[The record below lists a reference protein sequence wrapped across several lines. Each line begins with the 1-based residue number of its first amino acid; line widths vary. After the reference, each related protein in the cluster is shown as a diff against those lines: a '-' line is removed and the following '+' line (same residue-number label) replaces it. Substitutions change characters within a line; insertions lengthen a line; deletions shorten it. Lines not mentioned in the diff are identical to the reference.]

1 MVQLIQDSGIKYTC
15 KIKPHSCPLH
25 DQGPVWEL
33 QLKQINAQL
42 AAGNQTAVVATKLRQ
57 RQRELTKKVS
67 RYELHLKQYAVC
79 RDALKAAEDAL
90 RCGDRCCVVYRDFVN
105 MYNDKGNKVKNLV
118 LVKITRGEDGELI
131 VTKLH
136 NFSTDSKSGCD
147 AYYVADVFRHH
158 LTPAAL
164 GGSGMFDD
172 IDRITLG
179 GDHGPHFASIQTMW
193 DESTFHARF
202 GKTLTILFLC
212 SYHAYNRCDGAGVC
226 VKTEAEAAA
235 RNNCGPISADD
246 YATLMNESNHSD
258 TFSFTF
264 DTINRSVDI
273 FPRKLCE
280 MPGVKKFCD
289 IVFIHAD
296 VNGTLGA
303 RTAGVVRARLLP
315 GMGEYQVFD
324 LVAPPT
330 EWGKLCKPC
339 THKEQRPVYHTRDST
354 KCAPAARGLAR
365 SSSVNILRAN
375 LQQPGSK
382 RLSGQQ
388 VPLKR
393 KIREKEGVVKVPM
406 LVPGI
411 KAALL
416 ALKVPV
422 SEYTGA
428 NKMKKGQLFDFLQ
441 RKREEVAAEKDDVDA
456 AVDVGLEESA
466 EEVPDSCAQR
476 PRAATRQSKRRKL
489 TSSGDD
495 DDVDDASRAQPV
507 VAVAADVVA
516 SVVGLRARMQA
527 GNITFPSRSC

>member
-25 DQGPVWEL
+25 DRGPVWEL

-42 AAGNQTAVVATKLRQ
+42 AAGNQTAAVATKLRQ

-90 RCGDRCCVVYRDFVN
+90 RYGDRCCVVYRDFVN

-147 AYYVADVFRHH
+147 AYFVADVFRHH

-164 GGSGMFDD
+164 GGSGMLDD

-202 GKTLTILFLC
+202 DKTLTILFLC

-246 YATLMNESNHSD
+246 YATLMNESNYSD

-264 DTINRSVDI
+264 ETINRSVDI
-273 FPRKLCE
+273 FPSRLCE

-296 VNGTLGA
+296 VSGALGA
-303 RTAGVVRARLLP
+303 RTTGVVRARLLP
-315 GMGEYQVFD
+315 GLGEYQVFD

-365 SSSVNILRAN
+365 ASSVKALRAN
-375 LQQPGSK
+375 LQQPDSK

-388 VPLKR
+388 VPRKR
-393 KIREKEGVVKVPM
+393 KLRETGGVAKVPM
-406 LVPGI
+406 LVPEI

-441 RKREEVAAEKDDVDA
+441 RKREEVKPEKDDVDA
-456 AVDVGLEESA
+456 AVDVGDEGLEESV

-489 TSSGDD
+489 TSSEDD
-495 DDVDDASRAQPV
+495 DDDASRAQPV
-507 VAVAADVVA
+507 VVVDVVT
-516 SVVGLRARMQA
+516 SVAVLRASMQA
-527 GNITFPSRSC
+527 GNITFPSRS